1 MKEKLYGA
9 KKVYLKVMIVL
20 TMLFIFNNFE
30 IYANTN
36 CTEMYQSRYE
46 KLLQEIKNKSEFVIK
61 NNYDDILSI
70 ADESLMELG
79 LKNLEVNQLKVEKP
93 YIIYSF
99 DSKCNEIYYYPVS
112 DCLSD
117 KIVFCIQ
124 VIDNNGEWS
133 YDIGTEYVE
142 ILNKL
147 QYKSHNYIF
156 YTYENKI
163 FVDDGNELYNLDGSY
178 VERKK
183 SYLLKMNMNK
193 KIDYII
199 KGINIKNDTNS
210 GNISCEIADKAT
222 YTPEFLNTAS
232 NVVVCGLSNQ
242 QGQGKYGLCWAASV
256 ATIVNYRNGTAYT
269 AKNVADRMGIEYN
282 TGGTLENA
290 SLALNLYG
298 VMYKAIYNQI
308 SWTLVKKNIDQKRP
322 IYVAATSSGNGHAV
336 ACFGYKVN
344 NQKKYVYFWNP
355 GTQSTSI
362 VLYKTAGTTFSYNNS
377 VWTWKYTAARNG

>member
-1 MKEKLYGA
+1 
-9 KKVYLKVMIVL
+9 
-20 TMLFIFNNFE
+20 
-30 IYANTN
+30 
-36 CTEMYQSRYE
+36 
-46 KLLQEIKNKSEFVIK
+46 
-61 NNYDDILSI
+61 
-70 ADESLMELG
+70 
-79 LKNLEVNQLKVEKP
+79 
-93 YIIYSF
+93 
-99 DSKCNEIYYYPVS
+99 
-112 DCLSD
+112 
-117 KIVFCIQ
+117 
-124 VIDNNGEWS
+124 
-133 YDIGTEYVE
+133 
-142 ILNKL
+142 
-147 QYKSHNYIF
+147 
-156 YTYENKI
+156 
-163 FVDDGNELYNLDGSY
+163 
-178 VERKK
+178 
-183 SYLLKMNMNK
+183 MNMNK

-210 GNISCEIADKAT
+210 GTISCEIADKAT

-232 NVVVCGLSNQ
+232 NVVVCGLFNQ

-308 SWTLVKKNIDQKRP
+308 SWTLVKKNIDQKRH
-322 IYVAATSSGNGHAV
+322 IYVAATSSRNGHAV